1 MLAMFALFLL
11 LPAVLPRFGYT
22 YLGTEV
28 MIWAIF
34 ALGYNLLLGYTG
46 LPAFGHGAFFGIG
59 GYLLGMSQ
67 KWVTGGLA
75 LPLAAAAWGR
85 SSSAPSSRSS
95 SPAGAASTSRSS
107 RSPSAS
113 CSGSWSS
120 CSTPGPVART
130 GSPASTGWRC
140 LGYALRDNVP
150 FYYFVY
156 AWFVGATIVLWRI
169 VNSPFGQVIRAIRQ
183 SETRARA
190 VGYDTARY
198 KWAVFTLSC
207 GFAGLAGGLYALAR
221 FGAFAEPMSLSQSGN
236 VVLMC
241 LIGGG
246 FASFYGPVLG
256 VVVFLALRDVLS
268 TLTDHWMLAYGIL
281 FMAVILF
288 MPEGILGVVRRLRQP
303 AGFHD
308 TGAAAGGPRARVLGA
323 RFPGRARA
331 RRAVT
336 DAPAT
341 HGATPVLE
349 TRGLRKAFGGHVVLD
364 GVDLTFER
372 RPALGPDRA
381 ERGGQDDVLQPPDR
395 LPRRRRGRDPL
406 QGAGRHA
413 PAAAPPGAPGNLPV
427 VPGPQPLRRRHGAR
441 ERAGGRARDAGARL
455 RLLEARRRRER
466 GGGPGRRGSCA

>member
-1 MLAMFALFLL
+1 MGTVLVRWMPPPMLAMFVLFLL
-11 LPAVLPRFGYT
+11 LPAVLPRLGYT

-75 LPLAAAAWGR
+75 LPLAAAAVGTLLL
-85 SSSAPSSRSS
+85 
-95 SPAGAASTSRSS
+95 GAVVALF
-107 RSPSAS
+107 
-113 CSGSWSS
+113 
-120 CSTPGPVART
+120 VARRRGIYFSLLTIAFGVMFWFMVFVFDTWT
-130 GSPASTGWRC
+130 GGEDGLTGINR
-140 LGYALRDNVP
+140 LTVVGYALRDNVP

-156 AWFVGATIVLWRI
+156 AWFVGTTIVLWRI

-256 VVVFLALRDVLS
+256 VVVFLVLRDVLS
-268 TLTDHWMLAYGIL
+268 TLTDHWMLAYGVL

-308 TGAAAGGPRARVLGA
+308 TGMAQA
-323 RFPGRARA
+323 ARA
-331 RRAVT
+331 RES
-336 DAPAT
+336 P
-341 HGATPVLE
+341 TP
-349 TRGLRKAFGGHVVLD
+349 
-364 GVDLTFER
+364 
-372 RPALGPDRA
+372 
-381 ERGGQDDVLQPPDR
+381 
-395 LPRRRRGRDPL
+395 
-406 QGAGRHA
+406 
-413 PAAAPPGAPGNLPV
+413 APPG
-427 VPGPQPLRRRHGAR
+427 VPGEGEP
-441 ERAGGRARDAGARL
+441 
-455 RLLEARRRRER
+455 
-466 GGGPGRRGSCA
+466 